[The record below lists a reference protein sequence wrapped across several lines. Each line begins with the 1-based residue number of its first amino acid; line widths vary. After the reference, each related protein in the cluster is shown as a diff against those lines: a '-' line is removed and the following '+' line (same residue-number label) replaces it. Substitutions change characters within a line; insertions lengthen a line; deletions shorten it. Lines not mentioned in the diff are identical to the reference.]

1 MKHRY
6 IILITLCLLAGHS
19 AAFAQLFS
27 TPASTFHAYES
38 GSASM
43 SHSEG
48 MTMRSTSSFA
58 TTSTLSS
65 YSTAPI
71 RIANGSIQTVAN
83 QLDNIRL
90 ADDLIDYGTS
100 SESGFIPTGPQRSI
114 APPTKA
120 PLHLD
125 WDALLFLLSIAML
138 YALRMYLHRRRAA
151 DNR

>member
-6 IILITLCLLAGHS
+6 IILIALCLLAGHS

-27 TPASTFHAYES
+27 TSASTFHAYES

-100 SESGFIPTGPQRSI
+100 SKSGFIPTGPQRSI

-125 WDALLFLLSIAML
+125 WDALLFLLALVTL
-138 YALRMYLHRRRAA
+138 YVSYSRRRSLFSKF
-151 DNR
+151 R

>member
-1 MKHRY
+1 
-6 IILITLCLLAGHS
+6 
-19 AAFAQLFS
+19 
-27 TPASTFHAYES
+27 
-38 GSASM
+38 M

-48 MTMRSTSSFA
+48 MTMRSTSSYA

-125 WDALLFLLSIAML
+125 WDALLFLLALVTL
-138 YALRMYLHRRRAA
+138 YVSYSRWRSLFSKFR
-151 DNR
+151 

>member
-1 MKHRY
+1 MLR
-6 IILITLCLLAGHS
+6 
-19 AAFAQLFS
+19 
-27 TPASTFHAYES
+27 
-38 GSASM
+38 
-43 SHSEG
+43 SEG

-71 RIANGSIQTVAN
+71 RIANGGIQTVAN

-114 APPTKA
+114 APPQFA

-125 WDALLFLLSIAML
+125 WDAVLLLLSLVLIYTLRL
-138 YALRMYLHRRRAA
+138 YRKHSTAHP
-151 DNR
+151 